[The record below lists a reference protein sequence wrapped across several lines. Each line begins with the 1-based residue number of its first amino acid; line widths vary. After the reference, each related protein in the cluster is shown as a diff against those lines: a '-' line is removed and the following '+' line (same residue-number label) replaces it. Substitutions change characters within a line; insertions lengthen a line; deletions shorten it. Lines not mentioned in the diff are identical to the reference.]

1 MAKKLSEKLEALRK
15 ERKWTKTEAAR
26 RLGIKTV
33 STYASWEYGTRH
45 PDRNMIKEIATL
57 YNVSTDFLYGLSD
70 SPNPAD
76 DDQDDQEFESVIKD
90 PDLKRWY
97 LELPNSDEED
107 LRKLRKMWELIKN
120 KDK

>member
-1 MAKKLSEKLEALRK
+1 MAEKLPQKLEALRN
-15 ERKWTKTEAAR
+15 ERNWTKTEAAR

-45 PDRNMIKEIATL
+45 PDRNMIKELATL
-57 YNVSTDFLYGLSD
+57 YNVSTDYLYGLSD
-70 SPNPAD
+70 SPNAAD
-76 DDQDDQEFESVIKD
+76 DDQDFESVIKD

-107 LRKLRKMWELIKN
+107 LRKLRKMWELINN